1 MEQMVQE
8 EAETKSIGIQADSF
22 IKITRRKV
30 KKLTKKTEISR
41 HSIGVGSICVD
52 QTFVQEKT

>member
-1 MEQMVQE
+1 MVQE